1 MFARIL
7 QHVCRESMA
16 HCVFVESL
24 AEKTGLSEGKN
35 SKLYQIVIG
44 SMDHKDF
51 WLLWRK
57 KNRRRKV
64 IRFHVSNVC
73 QISTWKLINWILLGV
88 LFAGNWI
95 ASCCGILELNP
106 HLGCTESQCWITP
119 TALELLSWG
128 MSHHSLGF
136 SWRERDHPVGW
147 CSALVAVAMLCV
159 EVWYRCGTQVN
170 QFTRIIMWCYTC
182 KCRHIYSN
190 MICVFILKLYTD
202 VLSSHAQIAFSRF
215 CKLAFF
221 LCSFTAEN
229 FVLVQGLSSTT
240 AEHQG
245 ANFRSLLAIHCIRH
259 APKQR
264 HAGFNDGLPR
274 LKWSHHGRAQVQ
286 RTRPTSWTLS
296 QQCLNG
302 RIAPESLGAC
312 EPELLIPDSWLKQ
325 LNLRTRKPRIPLWM

>member
-1 MFARIL
+1 
-7 QHVCRESMA
+7 
-16 HCVFVESL
+16 
-24 AEKTGLSEGKN
+24 
-35 SKLYQIVIG
+35 
-44 SMDHKDF
+44 
-51 WLLWRK
+51 
-57 KNRRRKV
+57 
-64 IRFHVSNVC
+64 
-73 QISTWKLINWILLGV
+73 
-88 LFAGNWI
+88 
-95 ASCCGILELNP
+95 
-106 HLGCTESQCWITP
+106 
-119 TALELLSWG
+119 

-147 CSALVAVAMLCV
+147 CSALVAVAMLIS
-159 EVWYRCGTQVN
+159 EVWYRCGTRVN

-245 ANFRSLLAIHCIRH
+245 ANFRSLLAIHCIWH

-296 QQCLNG
+296 QHLNG